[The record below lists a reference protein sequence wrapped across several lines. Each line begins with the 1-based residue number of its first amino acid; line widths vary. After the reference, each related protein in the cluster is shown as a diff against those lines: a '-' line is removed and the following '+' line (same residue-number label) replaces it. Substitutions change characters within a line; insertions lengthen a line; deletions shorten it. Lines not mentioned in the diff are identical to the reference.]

1 MTTQNYVELYEEIY
15 VNKPVEYFCEIASN
29 IQEAKKLLEQ
39 GFRYKT
45 GEYIDGG
52 KLFRK
57 VRETVQL

>member
-1 MTTQNYVELYEEIY
+1 MPKKQ
-15 VNKPVEYFCEIASN
+15 VEYFCEIASK

-57 VRETVQL
+57 VRETV

>member
-1 MTTQNYVELYEEIY
+1 MPKKQ
-15 VNKPVEYFCEIASN
+15 VEYFCEIASK

-57 VRETVQL
+57 VKVTVQL